1 MHVLLQ
7 SLLDPKPVSG
17 RSRGPDVD
25 PPPTVRTSCH
35 SIVAVKAFSGDCS
48 GMRTFGPV
56 TLPESPSGAEGR
68 WLPAHS
74 AGVAMEG
81 YGWQAQKPKRS
92 LLAPG
97 RAHPQPL
104 DLPRQALSEGH
115 TG

>member
-1 MHVLLQ
+1 
-7 SLLDPKPVSG
+7 
-17 RSRGPDVD
+17 
-25 PPPTVRTSCH
+25 
-35 SIVAVKAFSGDCS
+35 
-48 GMRTFGPV
+48 MRTFGPV

-104 DLPRQALSEGH
+104 DLLRQALLEGH
-115 TG
+115 TGREPQDIAGAGGVGPGMADVAGLRGALLSANGTS